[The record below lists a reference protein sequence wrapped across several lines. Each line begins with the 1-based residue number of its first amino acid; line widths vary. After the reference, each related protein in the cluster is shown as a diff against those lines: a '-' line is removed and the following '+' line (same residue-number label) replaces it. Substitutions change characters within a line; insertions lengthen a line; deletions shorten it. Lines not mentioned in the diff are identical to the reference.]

1 MTYYSQPQP
10 ETPARRQQGQ
20 VCRLQKTISA
30 VLVAAGSS
38 TRMGFDKL
46 SFDLGG
52 ETVLHR
58 SIRAFDQCPQIG
70 EIVLVAGKNRA
81 FVEQQAVG
89 CTKPVQIVAGGAT
102 RAESAKNGVLAAHG
116 ELVAVHDAARP
127 FVSPAVIA
135 AVLEAAARCGAAAP
149 AVPVKDTIKQAVPG
163 DGKTVPEAC
172 LVHSTPDRS
181 TLYAVQTPQC
191 FDRTQYLAALQ
202 ELDAEKA
209 RLVTDDCSLF
219 ELAGRSVQLTQ
230 GDYAN
235 LKITTREDLPRP
247 VQKEETRMRIGHG
260 YDVHRLVEGRK
271 LILGGV
277 EIPFEK
283 GLLGHSDADVLAHAV
298 MDAVLGAAALG
309 DIGQH
314 FPDNDPAY
322 AGADSLELARHVAR
336 ILSEHDYRVEN
347 IDATILCQRPK
358 LALHIPAMRANLAAA
373 FGLPVDAVSVKATTE
388 EHLGFTGEGLGI
400 AAHAVALI
408 ETR

>member
-1 MTYYSQPQP
+1 MEKRVT
-10 ETPARRQQGQ
+10 
-20 VCRLQKTISA
+20 A

-52 ETVLHR
+52 ETVVQR
-58 SIRAFDQCPQIG
+58 SIRAFAECPLVD
-70 EIVLVAGKNRA
+70 EIVLVAGKNRE
-81 FVEQQAVG
+81 FLEQQAAV
-89 CTKPVQIVAGGAT
+89 CQKPVQVVPGGAT
-102 RAESAKNGVLAAHG
+102 RAESAKNGVLAASG
-116 ELVAVHDAARP
+116 EIVAVHDAARP
-127 FVSPAVIA
+127 FVSEAVI
-135 AVLEAAARCGAAAP
+135 EAALNAAALCGAAAP
-149 AVPVKDTIKQAVPG
+149 AVPVKDTVKTAKRG
-163 DGKTVPEAC
+163 DGKTVPEGC
-172 LVHSTPDRS
+172 SVTETPDRS

-191 FDRTQYLAALQ
+191 FDRAAYLAALD
-202 ELDAEKA
+202 ELDEEKA

-219 ELAGRSVQLTQ
+219 ELTGRPVQLTQ

-247 VQKEETRMRIGHG
+247 EQKEGTSMRIGHG

-277 EIPFEK
+277 EVPFEK

-309 DIGQH
+309 DIGKH
-314 FPDNDPAY
+314 FPDTDPEY
-322 AGADSLELARHVAR
+322 SGADSLKLARRVAE
-336 ILSEHDYRVEN
+336 ILHENGWKIEN
-347 IDATILCQRPK
+347 IDSTILCQRPK
-358 LALHIPAMRANLAAA
+358 LAAYIPAMREKLAEA

-408 ETR
+408 EKL